1 MRASKMPV
9 SVASFSAPAKVSAW
23 HVKPSFAIVATKD
36 GILSTDLQRFMAKR
50 AGSTVTEIASS
61 HVAFIS
67 HPKETAE
74 VIEAAAKVGE

>member
-1 MRASKMPV
+1 MQASQMPV
-9 SVASFSAPAKVSAW
+9 SVASFSTPAKVAAW

-36 GILSTDLQRFMAKR
+36 GTLSTDLERFMAKR

-67 HPKETAE
+67 HPEEPAK